1 MTRSEPPSRTPFGP
15 RNSGRMSPPADDSSR
30 HHRAMETT
38 PQDNLPTTDLD
49 DVALSRRRF
58 LRNAALTGG
67 GLVAAAGLAACAPAA
82 GQAWTFGPSLAAGSA
97 APSAGTSAA
106 ASAAATASAAA
117 SMSMA
122 PAPSPSASAAAPGGP
137 IPPGWTAHDIAA
149 RKKVQ
154 RYIGNLAPALKDIYG
169 AATFAKLADILGAA
183 ENYPELS
190 LKPAFAQ
197 VPQLVLNDAIKPLK
211 PELDGN
217 VKVFRLSIDEIEQR
231 IDELMPPVAGL
242 GYGGQWPGPTIRV
255 TEGDKVRAIFTNNL
269 KETTG
274 VHFHGV
280 EFDDFF
286 QDGVP
291 FVTQKPF
298 APGETYTYEFTANRP
313 GSLMYHSHHN
323 ATDQV
328 GRGLLGAFI
337 VDPKNPTA
345 DDKVDRDYIWIS
357 NDELGGFT
365 INGHGFPAVVPVL
378 AAVGETVRVRFMN
391 EGIMMHPWHS
401 HGYKMKVVARD
412 GYPLGGAAFHC
423 DTLGVNPGE
432 RYDVNIVADRPGVW
446 AFHCHIL
453 PHVEGADGM
462 FGMVNTLIVVPQ
474 KAHVDAIVAALLA

>member
-1 MTRSEPPSRTPFGP
+1 
-15 RNSGRMSPPADDSSR
+15 
-30 HHRAMETT
+30 
-38 PQDNLPTTDLD
+38 
-49 DVALSRRRF
+49 
-58 LRNAALTGG
+58 
-67 GLVAAAGLAACAPAA
+67 
-82 GQAWTFGPSLAAGSA
+82 
-97 APSAGTSAA
+97 
-106 ASAAATASAAA
+106 
-117 SMSMA
+117 
-122 PAPSPSASAAAPGGP
+122 
-137 IPPGWTAHDIAA
+137 
-149 RKKVQ
+149 VQ
-154 RYIGNLAPALKDIYG
+154 
-169 AATFAKLADILGAA
+169 
-183 ENYPELS
+183 
-190 LKPAFAQ
+190 
-197 VPQLVLNDAIKPLK
+197 QLVLDDAVKPLK
-211 PELDGN
+211 PELDGD
-217 VKVFRLSIDEIEQR
+217 VKVFRLTIDEIEQH

-242 GYGGQWPGPTIRV
+242 GYNAQWPGPTIRV

-280 EFDDFF
+280 EFEDFF

-298 APGETYTYEFTANRP
+298 GPGESYTYEFTATRA

-337 VDPKNPTA
+337 VDPKKPTA
-345 DDKVDRDYIWIS
+345 DDTFDRDYIWIS

-378 AAVGETVRVRFMN
+378 GAVGETVRVRFMN
-391 EGIMMHPWHS
+391 EGIMMHPWHL

-412 GYPLGGAAFHC
+412 GYPLEGASFHC

-432 RYDVNIVADRPGVW
+432 RYDVNVVLDRPGVW

-462 FGMVNTLIVVPQ
+462 FGMVSTLIVVP
-474 KAHVDAIVAALLA
+474 KKEHVDAIVAAILA